1 MGQYHIVYNTDKKEL
16 VHGHHI
22 NNGLKLL
29 EQVGFAK
36 STSSAL
42 WLLLANSNGRG
53 GGDATSDSPLI
64 GSWAGNRIVIQGD
77 YAEKGD
83 QGFILDTDSY
93 KDISEGV
100 LELLNEE
107 FEGWD

>member
-29 EQVGFAK
+29 EQVGFYK

-53 GGDATSDSPLI
+53 GGDFHGSNELI
-64 GSWAGNRIVIQGD
+64 GTWARDVISVAAKKPKGFKELIFD
-77 YAEKGD
+77 VTEK
-83 QGFILDTDSY
+83 
-93 KDISEGV
+93 
-100 LELLNEE
+100 
-107 FEGWD
+107 